1 MTVCNINAAAQAA
14 AFLRKKRSRS
24 NGEIL
29 NLSLSFLYPVLQ
41 EDDPDE
47 HTEEDAGEGD
57 PLNGY
62 GFAGRVGI
70 DTE

>member
-1 MTVCNINAAAQAA
+1 M
-14 AFLRKKRSRS
+14 RKKRSHS